1 MCEIASHGK
10 CPASRKVRRET
21 PTTTSLALGANR
33 ETKEKVKGNAS
44 RMQINRIGSALV
56 CVRRNAY
63 HRKLNLPESTRFVP
77 VTLVMVVTLTNG
89 PSGRL
94 LILQ

>member
-1 MCEIASHGK
+1 MA
-10 CPASRKVRRET
+10 RRET

-33 ETKEKVKGNAS
+33 ESKEKLKSNAS
-44 RMQINRIGSALV
+44 RMQISQIGSALV
-56 CVRRNAY
+56 CVRRNAH

-77 VTLVMVVTLTNG
+77 VTLVMVVILTNG

-94 LILQ
+94 LIL